1 MQKFTPCLWF
11 DNNAEEAIDYYL
23 SVFKNG
29 KVVSKRYYDDDS
41 PMAGV
46 LLVATISLDGQEF
59 VLLNGGPVF
68 HFTEAIS
75 FVIDCA
81 DQQEVDYYW
90 NKLIADGGEPSMCG
104 WLKDKYGLSWQVT
117 PRILLT
123 YMNDSDKAKA
133 ARVMAAMMKM
143 SKIEIPAIEAA
154 YAG

>member
-1 MQKFTPCLWF
+1 
-11 DNNAEEAIDYYL
+11 
-23 SVFKNG
+23 
-29 KVVSKRYYDDDS
+29 
-41 PMAGV
+41 MAGV